1 MIPLPRECRGC
12 PLDHAEGFSAL
23 EGEGTNGL
31 MIIAEALGRYEEA
44 EGLPLRPDAK
54 AGGVFQK
61 ALDFAGLDRAK
72 ATLTNTVRCRP
83 PNNELRGMWYYRES
97 VDHCKQ
103 YLDLAIAERK
113 PRLLLTLGDVPLQEL
128 STIGGG
134 VSDLRGFVLQSVY
147 GIPMIGTYHP
157 SHIAR
162 GAGNLFGAMMHD
174 IRVAYRFAEQGIP
187 PKLKTNYTL
196 DPTLEQ
202 ACDFLT
208 LARVGVPIAYDIET
222 PSILGL
228 PEPKRWEEKTP
239 IQIQFSARAGTA
251 IVFPW
256 RGEFIEIARLI
267 LETEGIKWGWNDRF
281 SDRPCLR
288 GQGFK
293 FGGECHDLMNAW
305 AHLQPGFMSGK
316 DAGTNA
322 DKEVPAKLMGLESCV
337 SFYFPQ
343 EEVWKGMVDCSCPYD
358 EGTAER
364 EEWFET
370 RVMPKLKW
378 YGARDADMTWRLG
391 ERLFRDLKAIGVW

>member
-1 MIPLPRECRGC
+1 MIPLPSDCRGC
-12 PLDHAEGFSAL
+12 VLDHASGYSNL
-23 EGEGTNGL
+23 EGTGENGL
-31 MIIAEALGRYEEA
+31 MVIAEALGAYEEE
-44 EGLPLRPDAK
+44 EGLPLRPDAR
-54 AGGVFQK
+54 AGGVYQR
-61 ALDFAGLDRAK
+61 ALDMSGLNRALP
-72 ATLTNTVRCRP
+72 TITNTIRCRP
-83 PNNELRGMWYYRES
+83 PNNELRGAWYYRAA
-97 VDHCKQ
+97 VDHCKR
-103 YLDLAIAERK
+103 YLDRAIAERK

-128 STIGGG
+128 SIARGG

-162 GAGNLFGAMMHD
+162 GASNLFGAMMHD
-174 IRVAYRFAEQGIP
+174 IRVAYRFAEHGIP
-187 PKLKTNYTL
+187 PKLPTHYTL
-196 DPTLEQ
+196 EPSYREAREFVDLVRQSKPPTS
-202 ACDFLT
+202 
-208 LARVGVPIAYDIET
+208 YDIET

-239 IQIQFSARAGTA
+239 IQIQFSVSAGTA

-256 RGEFIEIARLI
+256 REPFIDAAKLI
-267 LETEGIKWGWNDRF
+267 LETDNIKWGWNDRF

-316 DAGTNA
+316 DAGANA

-343 EEVWKGMVDCSCPYD
+343 EEVWKGTVRPLGPGLGGYYSMMQS
-358 EGTAER
+358 
-364 EEWFET
+364 
-370 RVMPKLKW
+370 LKW